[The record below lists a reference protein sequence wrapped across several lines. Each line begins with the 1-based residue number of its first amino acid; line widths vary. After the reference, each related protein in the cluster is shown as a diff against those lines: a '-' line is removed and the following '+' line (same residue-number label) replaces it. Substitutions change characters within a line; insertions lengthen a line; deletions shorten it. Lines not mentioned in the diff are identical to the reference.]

1 MSSSLPLQREP
12 QAVGTLITRDGKVL
26 KSTSSHFIQ
35 ETLGMFLY
43 LFVFCVHA
51 LPYLFVFIYLFLAAR
66 GLCCCVQPCSGCG
79 QWELLASRSVQA
91 SRCDGFSSCRAWS
104 LGAQISVAAAQ
115 GTRLW
120 LSGPRA
126 RRLQELWCGLSG

>member
-79 QWELLASRSVQA
+79 QWELLFYLFI
-91 SRCDGFSSCRAWS
+91 FSFSGS
-104 LGAQISVAAAQ
+104 LLLCAAL
-115 GTRLW
+115 LW
-120 LSGPRA
+120 LWTVGTA
-126 RRLQELWCGLSG
+126 R

>member
-51 LPYLFVFIYLFLAAR
+51 LPYLFVCFYLFIF
-66 GLCCCVQPCSGCG
+66 GCSGS
-79 QWELLASRSVQA
+79 LLL
-91 SRCDGFSSCRAWS
+91 RAA
-104 LGAQISVAAAQ
+104 L
-115 GTRLW
+115 LW
-120 LSGPRA
+120 LWTVGTA
-126 RRLQELWCGLSG
+126 R